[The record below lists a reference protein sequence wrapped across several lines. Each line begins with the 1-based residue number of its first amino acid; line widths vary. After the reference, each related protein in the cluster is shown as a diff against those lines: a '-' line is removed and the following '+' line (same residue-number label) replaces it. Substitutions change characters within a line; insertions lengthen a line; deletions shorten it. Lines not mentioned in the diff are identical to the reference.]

1 MEPNVQ
7 KDLSVCFN
15 VLLAVVV
22 QKNNVQSYLSG
33 PLVFLREIPG
43 EQLYA
48 GFGKRSHFAYKSTL
62 SVSLGLWVYYTNK
75 MQLFRKEKY
84 PFIYVT
90 CL

>member
-43 EQLYA
+43 EQLVVSR
-48 GFGKRSHFAYKSTL
+48 FWQEVTL
-62 SVSLGLWVYYTNK
+62 RV
-75 MQLFRKEKY
+75 
-84 PFIYVT
+84 
-90 CL
+90 